1 MRRETKAEI
10 SHLSTKVKSEGL
22 SQHGLLFSV
31 GHPFRLS
38 RP

>member
-1 MRRETKAEI
+1 MRRKTKAEI
-10 SHLSTKVKSEGL
+10 SLLSTKVMSEGL